1 MVYFVGAGPGDP
13 ELITVK
19 GKRLMENADI
29 VIYAGSLVNP
39 ALLASCKSGV
49 KIFNSAKMTL
59 DEVIRVM
66 EDGEREGLITVR
78 LHTGDPSV
86 YGAVREQMDMLD
98 ARGIS
103 YESVPGVSSFCGAAA
118 ALNMEYTLPGISQT
132 VILTRLAGRTG
143 VPDRE
148 SVRSLAA
155 HRATMVLFLSAGM
168 LEKLSGELIAGGYS
182 PETPAA
188 IVYKATWP
196 DEKKVITTVEN
207 LAAAGEKAGI
217 AKTALVIVGEA
228 VGQLAEDLPYDKSR
242 LYAPDFETEFRKRSK
257 NPESD
262 R

>member
-1 MVYFVGAGPGDP
+1 MIYFVGAGPGDP

-19 GKRLMENADI
+19 GKRLLENADI

-39 ALLASCKSGV
+39 ALLASCRSGA

-66 EDGEREGLITVR
+66 EDGERAGLITVR

-86 YGAVREQMDMLD
+86 YGAVREQMDMLN

-103 YESVPGVSSFCGAAA
+103 CESVPGVSSFCGAAA
-118 ALNMEYTLPGISQT
+118 ALNLEYTLPGISQT
-132 VILTRLAGRTG
+132 VILTRLAGRTE

-168 LEKLSGELIAGGYS
+168 LEKLSGELVAGGYP

-196 DEKKVITTVEN
+196 EEKKVITTVES
-207 LAAAGEKAGI
+207 LAAAGEKAEI

-228 VGQLAEDLPYDKSR
+228 VGQINGNSSYEKSR
-242 LYAPDFETEFRKRSK
+242 LYAPDFTTGFRKGK
-257 NPESD
+257 KFPE
-262 R
+262 